1 MESVVLL
8 YQPLWP
14 ISATFRYRCPG
25 LAQPFRVV
33 IAWRRV
39 RDCSGFGYAV
49 SIFGMGDA
57 RSRLAM
63 TAITVSIIA
72 VVVSVFPMV
81 ANSLAG
87 MIAAQSIAAAIT
99 VSAAGVI

>member
-1 MESVVLL
+1 
-8 YQPLWP
+8 
-14 ISATFRYRCPG
+14 
-25 LAQPFRVV
+25 
-33 IAWRRV
+33 
-39 RDCSGFGYAV
+39 
-49 SIFGMGDA
+49 MGDA